1 MVPRK
6 HDSCGLA
13 FEAEHA
19 VSFMAGRGYET
30 VVRTFMKTKTKSTF
44 RVLWDGASSV
54 FVNHLQPQAASV
66 WICAVLLLALSAAP
80 SGRASTAYGTLNN
93 FDCVNDTGVECHGF
107 EIEIEDVHSRDIT
120 YTYNYNHYGTPKII
134 EDLSDPAHPRVR
146 VRYESARNA
155 NGTWGAYTA
164 VPTNTIAATDGHQ
177 FTNPNINFGGEH
189 FGVSYYGSATNISY
203 HWLLDDGSG
212 ALVRG
217 PAVYVSTPT
226 FTYYPPVGLFPAQV
240 QARIEPPP
248 APPIM
253 EFGPAVWVKEIRTVT
268 HNNREVKLRDL
279 LSDDPDRED
288 DKNWRNGEPDEVEAE
303 WEILQTDF
311 GAADGGAQGHLEAA
325 PEDLDGGDEVVTRRW
340 EFYKYL
346 GPIDEENGEAL
357 AHGVGDDGIHGK
369 GTREI
374 NGVEVDLSTVV
385 VVGEYLGAQMSAF
398 DINAPLGLADQLPDG
413 VVGEDYPTRLVVIA
427 GIEFTATNW
436 GVLPDGLTLDLE
448 SGEFRGTPT
457 TAGVFQFTV
466 EARAGTN
473 AALRRTYTITIA
485 EDVAAAAALPQRYSV
500 DTVPSPL
507 EAGSTS
513 GDGAYE
519 NSTTATVLAA
529 AAEGYAFSHWSDNG
543 RMVSRSSSYT
553 FTNLVNR
560 SLVANFVAG
569 GPRLKAVAGA
579 GNSLTL
585 LWSTNPPGFVLQSS
599 PEPEGGNWLT
609 VTNPAGLVGT
619 NRSVTLPSSGGWRFY
634 RLLKP

>member
-1 MVPRK
+1 MKTKPNHNVRIPAGG
-6 HDSCGLA
+6 DSPACTGSWTAAVCGLA
-13 FEAEHA
+13 
-19 VSFMAGRGYET
+19 T
-30 VVRTFMKTKTKSTF
+30 V
-44 RVLWDGASSV
+44 
-54 FVNHLQPQAASV
+54 
-66 WICAVLLLALSAAP
+66 LLALAFGPAAN
-80 SGRASTAYGTLNN
+80 ASTAYGTLNN

-120 YTYNYNHYGTPKII
+120 YTYNYNHYGTPRII

-146 VRYESARNA
+146 IRYESGRNT
-155 NGTWGAYTA
+155 NGTWAAYTA
-164 VPTNTIAATDGHQ
+164 VPTNAIAPTDGHR

-189 FGVSYYGSATNISY
+189 FGVSYYGPATNVAY
-203 HWLLDDGSG
+203 HWLVDDGSG
-212 ALVRG
+212 SLVRG

-226 FTYYPPVGLFPAQV
+226 FTYYPPVAGFPAQV

-248 APPIM
+248 APPIL

-268 HNNREVKLRDL
+268 HNSREVKLRDL

-288 DKNWRNGEPDEVEAE
+288 DKNWRNGEPDEVESE

-311 GAADGGAQGHLEAA
+311 LAGDGGAQGHLEAQ
-325 PEDLDGGDEVVTRRW
+325 PEDLPDGDEVVTRRW

-346 GPIDEENGEAL
+346 GPIDEETGEAL
-357 AHGVGDDGIHGK
+357 AHGVDRDGIHGK

-413 VVGEDYPTRLVVIA
+413 IVGEEYPTRLVVIA
-427 GIEFTATNW
+427 GVEFTATNW
-436 GVLPDGLTLDLE
+436 GVLPDGLSLDLE
-448 SGEFRGTPT
+448 TGELSGTPT

-466 EARAGTN
+466 EAKAGTN
-473 AALRRTYTITIA
+473 AALRRTYTVTIA
-485 EDVAAAAALPQRYSV
+485 EDALAAAALPQRYSV

-507 EAGSTS
+507 DAGSTG
-513 GDGAYE
+513 GDGVYT
-519 NSTTATVLAA
+519 NQTTATVVAA

-543 RMVSRSSSYT
+543 QVVSRSSSYT

-560 SLVANFVAG
+560 SLMANFITG
-569 GPRLKAVAGA
+569 GPRLSATAGE
-579 GNSLTL
+579 GNVLTL

-599 PEPEGGNWLT
+599 SEPEGGNWLT

-619 NRSVTLPSSGGWRFY
+619 NRSVTVPRSSPWRFY
-634 RLLKP
+634 RLSKP